1 MRSLTLLTPLLY
13 SLALADE
20 AKSKRGLAYIGDS
33 HASDNDL
40 LSSAESP
47 ISWYYTWSLWRAP
60 VVEDRITFVPL
71 VPSPKDAADDGFGDR
86 LAALP
91 ASSTH
96 LLTFNEPDGTTESG
110 GSSLTPED
118 AARAYVEHIAP
129 LRDAGGRAWK
139 ISHPSVTG
147 SPRGL
152 DWLRDFN
159 ASCWDLDG
167 DRGCP
172 TDFVAVHWYGN
183 FEGLAGW
190 LDQLRD
196 FYHGGGGETSPAF
209 WVTEV
214 ALAQQDEEAT
224 KAMMNQTLTHLDA
237 ADDVEGY
244 AWFGAFR
251 RDEANAWTGDAVSLF
266 DDDGGLTDLGALYL
280 GGAGQ
285 GFDEG
290 QKGPGADDDEDDA
303 ASLLALSRW
312 GAAAAGLAAAW
323 VVLL

>member
-33 HASDNDL
+33 HKSDNDL
-40 LSSAESP
+40 LTSAESP
-47 ISWYYTWSLWRAP
+47 ISWYYTWSLWPAP
-60 VVEDRITFVPL
+60 VVGDRITFVPL
-71 VPSPKDAADDGFGDR
+71 VPSPKDASDDDFGDR
-86 LAALP
+86 LAKLP
-91 ASSTH
+91 ESSTH
-96 LLTFNEPDGTTESG
+96 LLTFNEPDGTTDSG
-110 GSSLTPED
+110 GSSLTPKD
-118 AARAYVEHIAP
+118 AARAYVDHITP
-129 LRDAGGRAWK
+129 LRDADGRSWK

-159 ASCWDLDG
+159 ESCWDLDK

-172 TDFVAVHWYGN
+172 VDFVAVHWYGN

-196 FYHGGGGETSPAF
+196 FYHGGGETPSF

-224 KAMMNQTLTHLDA
+224 KDMMNQTLTHLDDE
-237 ADDVEGY
+237 DDVEGY

-251 RDEANAWTGDAVSLF
+251 RDEANDWTGDAVSLF
-266 DDDGGLTDLGALYL
+266 DDDGGLTDLGVLYL
-280 GGAGQ
+280 GGADK

-290 QKGPGADDDEDDA
+290 QKGPGADDEDDA
-303 ASLLALSRW
+303 ASLLTLSRW

-323 VVLL
+323 MVLL

>member
-1 MRSLTLLTPLLY
+1 MRSLALLTSALLY
-13 SLALADE
+13 NTLVLADD

-33 HASDNDL
+33 HESDNDL

-47 ISWYYTWSLWRAP
+47 ISWYYTWSLWPAP
-60 VVEDRITFVPL
+60 VVGDRITFVPL
-71 VPSPKDAADDGFGDR
+71 VPSPKDASNDGFGDQ
-86 LAALP
+86 LARLP

-96 LLTFNEPDGTTESG
+96 LLTFNEPDGTTDSG
-110 GSSLTPED
+110 GSALTPED
-118 AARAYVEHIAP
+118 AARSYVEHITP
-129 LRDAGGRAWK
+129 LRDADGGRAWK

-159 ASCWDLDG
+159 ASCWELDKE
-167 DRGCP
+167 RGCP
-172 TDFVAVHWYGN
+172 LDFVAVHWYGN
-183 FEGLAGW
+183 FEGLEGW

-196 FYHGGGGETSPAF
+196 FYHDGDDKPSF

-214 ALAQQDEEAT
+214 ALAQEDEEAT
-224 KAMMNQTLTHLDA
+224 KAMMEKTLTHLDD
-237 ADDVEGY
+237 ADDVAGY

-266 DDDGGLTDLGALYL
+266 DDDGGLTDLGSLYL
-280 GGAGQ
+280 GGKDQ
-285 GFDEG
+285 GFDAG
-290 QKGPGADDDEDDA
+290 KKGPGADDEKDA
-303 ASLLALSRW
+303 ANLLVLSRW
-312 GAAAAGLAAAW
+312 GAASAGLVAAW